1 MQRREF
7 IIALGAAIAAPSLPL
22 SALAQQV
29 MPVIGFIDSRSPEAL
44 GERLRK
50 FRQGLKDSGYVEG
63 ENVAIEYR
71 WAENRADRLPDLA
84 ADLVRRRVGVIVS
97 SGGIPVALAAK
108 AATATV
114 PIVFLTADDP
124 VKLGIVTSLARPGGN
139 MTGINF
145 FNVELVAKRLEL
157 LREMLPRAA
166 RIALLVTPSASTN
179 SETTLRDVNVAAH
192 AMGIQISVL
201 RADTNH
207 EIDAAFAEIA
217 GQRPDALFVGEGPF
231 LNARRVQLVQLAAY
245 HSIPAVYSGREFSEI
260 GGLMSYGA
268 DISDAYRQV
277 GVYAGRILKGAK
289 PADMPVLQTNKFEL
303 IVNAQT
309 ARMLGL
315 TVPQTLLTSAD
326 EVIE

>member
-1 MQRREF
+1 MRRREF
-7 IIALGAAIAAPSLPL
+7 LGALGAAAVWPHAAR
-22 SALAQQV
+22 AQPAI
-29 MPVIGFIDSRSPEAL
+29 PVIGFLDSRSPETL

-50 FRQGLKDSGYVEG
+50 FRQGLKDSGYAEG

-71 WAENRADRLPDLA
+71 WAENQADRLPDLA

-97 SGGIPVALAAK
+97 SGGVPVAFAAK
-108 AATATV
+108 EATTTI

-124 VKLGIVTSLARPGGN
+124 VKLGIVTSVARPGGN

-145 FNVELVAKRLEL
+145 FNTELVAKRLEL

-166 RIALLVTPSASTN
+166 RIALLVSPSASANT
-179 SETTLRDVNVAAH
+179 ETTLRDVNVAARV
-192 AMGIQISVL
+192 MGLQLNVL
-201 RADTNH
+201 RADTSH

-217 GQRPDALFVGEGPF
+217 RQRLDALFVGEAPF
-231 LNARRVQLVQLAAY
+231 LNARRVQLVQRAAH
-245 HSIPAVYSGREFSEI
+245 HSIPTVYSGREYSEI

-289 PADMPVLQTNKFEL
+289 PGDMPVLQTNKFEL